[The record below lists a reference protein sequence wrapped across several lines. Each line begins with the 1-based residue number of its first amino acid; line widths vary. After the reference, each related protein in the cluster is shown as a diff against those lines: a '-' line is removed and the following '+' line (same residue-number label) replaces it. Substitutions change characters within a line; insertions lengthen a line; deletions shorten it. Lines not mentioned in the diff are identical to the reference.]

1 MGLYKRFTAFI
12 ILLLLVSTLVVVT
25 HHHEDTAADHHDC
38 AICLVSHHQQ
48 ATSESTVAFD
58 GVPFITESSYAAFA
72 PVLAEKI
79 FIACLNNRAPPA

>member
-12 ILLLLVSTLVVVT
+12 ILLLLFSTFVVAT
-25 HHHEDTAADHHDC
+25 HHHEDTADDHDC
-38 AICLVSHHQQ
+38 PICLVSHHQQ
-48 ATSESTVAFD
+48 ATSQSTVAFD